1 MSITV
6 PTVQTTVS
14 EFILCDGDR
23 LINTNHI
30 RWIQRM
36 YETMEICTKQTGCTL
51 GRDTIKVSKLL
62 HPQSYSRLNMMFNE
76 PSD

>member
-1 MSITV
+1 MSTLETV
-6 PTVQTTVS
+6 IPS
-14 EFILCDGDR
+14 KFILCDGDR

-36 YETMEICTKQTGCTL
+36 YETMEICTKHTGCTL
-51 GRDTIKVSKLL
+51 GKDTIKVSKLL
-62 HPQSYSRLNMMFNE
+62 NPQSYSRLNVMFNE